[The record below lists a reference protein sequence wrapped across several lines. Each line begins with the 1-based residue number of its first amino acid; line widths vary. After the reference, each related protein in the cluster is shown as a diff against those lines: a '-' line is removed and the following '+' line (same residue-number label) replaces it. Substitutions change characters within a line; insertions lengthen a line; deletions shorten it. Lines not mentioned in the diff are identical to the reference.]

1 MYICT
6 YYILYTVYTIS
17 TISIKLWRENVPFFS
32 ISLTHISNP
41 ASPIPPISYPT
52 ISYPAISYPTIASI
66 ISTAPYQPSQL
77 LNLDRRTS
85 YAKDDAA
92 EQNYISDHVI

>member
-1 MYICT
+1 MCLLLDISDT
-6 YYILYTVYTIS
+6 YLQSCIS
-17 TISIKLWRENVPFFS
+17 Y
-32 ISLTHISNP
+32 
-41 ASPIPPISYPT
+41 PPISYPT

-77 LNLDRRTS
+77 LNQDRRTS